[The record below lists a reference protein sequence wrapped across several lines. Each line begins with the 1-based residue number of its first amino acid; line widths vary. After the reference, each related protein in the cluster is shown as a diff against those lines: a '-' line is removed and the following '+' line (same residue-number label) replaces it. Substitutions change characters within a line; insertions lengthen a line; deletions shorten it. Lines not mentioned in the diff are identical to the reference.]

1 MWKSK
6 ILFVYSSIIKT
17 KTKNKQR
24 IHDVLLTD
32 LQRRLFKQ
40 YNTRTSE
47 FIVTDEDYDKQQTLL
62 VDRVLNVE
70 TLANVNDVLIEY
82 GDLFMDYDSIN
93 VFTLEGTMNYIFKL
107 LR

>member
-1 MWKSK
+1 MK
-6 ILFVYSSIIKT
+6 INSE
-17 KTKNKQR
+17 NKQR
-24 IHDVLLTD
+24 IHDVLISD

-40 YNTRTSE
+40 YNERTSE
-47 FIVTDEDYDKQQTLL
+47 FIVTDEDYDQQQTLL
-62 VDRVLNVE
+62 VDRVLNVD